1 MFESQLEV
9 VVGEVGW
16 LAAAASLVPRER
28 GTTYNAGRAERL
40 RRRVLRTEVRG
51 YVLQGEADA
60 GGLMLPPVK
69 LPGILT
75 ARRSGIMMLFV
86 RTTVTLEPDVA
97 RLLNDQAK
105 RTRKSFK
112 ETLNDAVRLGLAR
125 VSGSPDAGEDFIVEA
140 RPMQLKAGVDAGRLN
155 SLVDDLEAEAFIE
168 RAAVET
174 RKRSGT

>member
-1 MFESQLEV
+1 
-9 VVGEVGW
+9 
-16 LAAAASLVPRER
+16 
-28 GTTYNAGRAERL
+28 
-40 RRRVLRTEVRG
+40 
-51 YVLQGEADA
+51 
-60 GGLMLPPVK
+60 
-69 LPGILT
+69 
-75 ARRSGIMMLFV
+75 MMLFV